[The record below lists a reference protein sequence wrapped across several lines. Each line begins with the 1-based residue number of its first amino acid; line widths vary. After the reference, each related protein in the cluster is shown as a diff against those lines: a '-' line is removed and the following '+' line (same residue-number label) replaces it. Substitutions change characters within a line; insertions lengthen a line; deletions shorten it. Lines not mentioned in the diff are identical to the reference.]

1 VSCYHAFIIVVG
13 LLWRDPMVF
22 ICWLVVLWHFDLSDG
37 DDSHR
42 VETVERDMFHAPLAL
57 TRLTHHRYSNT
68 PSLYNLRL
76 ASVIRSRS
84 VTVLLNITKQ
94 GLREIGRRENNTT
107 RALENSLSCDLLQ
120 SSHSKG
126 WFQTVEM
133 KRRLR
138 HLRRY
143 RTLCACPAVMAHRKA
158 AS

>member
-1 VSCYHAFIIVVG
+1 MWVAQCCFVSCYHAFIIVVG

-42 VETVERDMFHAPLAL
+42 VETVERDMFHALLAL

-94 GLREIGRRENNTT
+94 GLKP
-107 RALENSLSCDLLQ
+107 AP
-120 SSHSKG
+120 
-126 WFQTVEM
+126 TV
-133 KRRLR
+133 
-138 HLRRY
+138 
-143 RTLCACPAVMAHRKA
+143 
-158 AS
+158 